1 MINVKTD
8 HGHTSLQMEGKGI
21 DILAD
26 LTLINARVIYET
38 NMPDD
43 FIKMLFEGT
52 LRALKMLREEEGE
65 PDAN

>member
-1 MINVKTD
+1 MINVKID
-8 HGHTSLQMEGKGI
+8 HEHTSLEMEGKGI
-21 DILAD
+21 AILAD
-26 LTLINARVIYET
+26 LTLINALVIYET

-43 FIKMLFEGT
+43 LIKMLFEGT